1 MGGLADLLAG
11 AGQIYGGYSEAEAQ
25 AQRAR
30 QAKIAEEMAALELAG
45 RKRLADYDAKVSG
58 GLADFL
64 PGGGRATTVQTPGEG
79 AVIPATPV
87 DDEGNAMPMD
97 MGKAKPVQ
105 TENRLGALEFMHRAA
120 LEAGLPDKA
129 DSIQKRMRAFRNE
142 GLEDTAKAITAGAS
156 DDEIRDAFNRQG
168 SVKFSR
174 VQRLPGSNKVIGIT
188 QDGRATT
195 FDADAMDEALLDSK
209 TRLSMRDKREER
221 DYKRGRDDEDQA
233 RRATE
238 TGAKVDYY
246 KALAE
251 RQRRPQGQKPVKP
264 PDPAKER
271 AERSRF
277 DSAVTR
283 YATEYA
289 TTEHPEEKGKFVS
302 DKVRARKIAAIAGA
316 LADSDESFLGS
327 PREAAA
333 EASRRLDD
341 LEKRAGINAAEDWSR
356 MEEGSGLPPGEF
368 SKRAGLSSVGGK
380 EKWVADRAAKIVA
393 DAISGARAQRPMS
406 PPAQGATRIKNND
419 EWAAL
424 PKGAHYIGPDGV
436 LRRKS

>member
-129 DSIQKRMRAFRNE
+129 DGIQKRMGAFRNE
-142 GLEDTAKAITAGAS
+142 GLEDTAKAIMAGAS
-156 DDEIRDAFNRQG
+156 DDEIRDAFNRTG
-168 SVKFSR
+168 KVRLAR
-174 VQRLPGSNKVIGIT
+174 VQRIPGSDSAIIGIT
-188 QDGRATT
+188 EDGRATQ
-195 FDADAMDEALLDSK
+195 FDARNLLRSAMGPKEITAADDKDADRAIRAREQGRKDEETSARSRYWDALGEAAK
-209 TRLSMRDKREER
+209 TRAT
-221 DYKRGRDDEDQA
+221 RGPA
-233 RRATE
+233 
-238 TGAKVDYY
+238 AKTP
-246 KALAE
+246 KA
-251 RQRRPQGQKPVKP
+251 

-271 AERSRF
+271 AERRRF
-277 DSAVTR
+277 TADVAR
-283 YATEYA
+283 YAKEEAYTEDEDGKTVLNRDLA
-289 TTEHPEEKGKFVS
+289 NQIAGLAALLADDDPELLG
-302 DKVRARKIAAIAGA
+302 DPRAAAQAARARLEDLRRKAGDKA
-316 LADSDESFLGS
+316 T
-327 PREAAA
+327 REWGGMA
-333 EASRRLDD
+333 E
-341 LEKRAGINAAEDWSR
+341 RAGVGEAEF
-356 MEEGSGLPPGEF
+356 EGVTQ
-368 SKRAGLSSVGGK
+368 AGGGK
-380 EKWVADRAAKIVA
+380 EGRQAFVERRTREILNRLMRGAANRKPAGQKPPKVGEVVDGMTFLGGDPRDRN
-393 DAISGARAQRPMS
+393 SWR
-406 PPAQGATRIKNND
+406 
-419 EWAAL
+419 
-424 PKGAHYIGPDGV
+424 
-436 LRRKS
+436 